1 MEGGED
7 SSANQK
13 VNDEHEEWTER
24 MGGAEGGMGEKEE
37 CGEEEKM
44 EGGGSWREQEL
55 TGEKMSM

>member
-7 SSANQK
+7 
-13 VNDEHEEWTER
+13 ER

-44 EGGGSWREQEL
+44 EGGGS
-55 TGEKMSM
+55 